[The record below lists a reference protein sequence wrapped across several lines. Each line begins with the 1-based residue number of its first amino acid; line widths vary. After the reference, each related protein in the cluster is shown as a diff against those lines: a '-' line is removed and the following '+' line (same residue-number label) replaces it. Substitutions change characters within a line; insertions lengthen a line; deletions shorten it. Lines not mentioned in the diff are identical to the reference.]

1 MKDSNQQTDDLSE
14 RMRFNCFQIS
24 PCISSIINAPLLP
37 HTKTKTINYS
47 LDKSY
52 LNKTRTFVQ
61 LYEYFQRKLQHQTKK
76 PSKSLPKISSFHV
89 NNENFINENVKIDSV
104 EKATKLFNHMKD
116 LSKRLKKQEQRYSTL
131 NSAKQV
137 FEYAKRQSNKND
149 KIPMETETL
158 EQKPKTPETILKPI
172 IKLAQIDE
180 KINKSFRFEKDG
192 NNNFNDLKDKSQF
205 SSALLWPADQ
215 NETGVKSQLT
225 AFTKQ
230 RSKSNLKVINE
241 KDLQRSHEKLQAHV
255 FENGETVDINEGL
268 KNKVRTYFMLNVDG
282 MDNGILEQKDRK
294 REYIKRY
301 AKYINE
307 NIDENIRGINVKLEK
322 LNKVK
327 VNSFHR

>member
-1 MKDSNQQTDDLSE
+1 MCKLHGQEFLLSSCSSRE
-14 RMRFNCFQIS
+14 RERDFYFLC
-24 PCISSIINAPLLP
+24 SSIGLLP
-37 HTKTKTINYS
+37 
-47 LDKSY
+47 
-52 LNKTRTFVQ
+52 LNI
-61 LYEYFQRKLQHQTKK
+61 E
-76 PSKSLPKISSFHV
+76 
-89 NNENFINENVKIDSV
+89 
-104 EKATKLFNHMKD
+104 
-116 LSKRLKKQEQRYSTL
+116 RYCSREGRG
-131 NSAKQV
+131 K
-137 FEYAKRQSNKND
+137 EMESNREES